1 SGVASASG
9 IVALATLFP
18 EGSLLIGGLVG
29 GVWAGLGL
37 LIATTVARS
46 QRRKVSRVHAA
57 LEQILDRLERDEIKA
72 SSPSLLDLLVP
83 RTR

>member
-1 SGVASASG
+1 MA
-9 IVALATLFP
+9 IATLFP
-18 EGSLLIGGLVG
+18 EGSLLLGGLVG
-29 GVWAGLGL
+29 GVWAGLGM

-72 SSPSLLDLLVP
+72 ASPSFFDLLVP
-83 RTR
+83 RSR